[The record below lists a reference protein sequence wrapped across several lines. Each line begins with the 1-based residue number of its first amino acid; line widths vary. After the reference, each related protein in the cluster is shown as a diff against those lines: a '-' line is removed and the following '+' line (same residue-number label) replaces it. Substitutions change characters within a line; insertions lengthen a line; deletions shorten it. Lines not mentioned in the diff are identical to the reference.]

1 MPIASWAKRKIMFY
15 KVLACIQKKDKVKF
29 LCSLELFLYTST
41 HNERSSELTV
51 VFLRFVTQDC
61 WDMQFKWCKN
71 QVQCVKEGDG
81 GPWVEAKSTSSSNS
95 SSSSGLSCNLTT
107 TLYPVGHC
115 LTDVYRPQTIKELIK
130 RHTKAQQRS
139 CHNLLLHWGEFFLP
153 QVKLWCN
160 PRVWK
165 LHWFC

>member
-61 WDMQFKWCKN
+61 
-71 QVQCVKEGDG
+71 
-81 GPWVEAKSTSSSNS
+81 
-95 SSSSGLSCNLTT
+95 
-107 TLYPVGHC
+107 
-115 LTDVYRPQTIKELIK
+115 
-130 RHTKAQQRS
+130 
-139 CHNLLLHWGEFFLP
+139 
-153 QVKLWCN
+153 
-160 PRVWK
+160 
-165 LHWFC
+165 